1 MHKTTM
7 ASRDLMHI
15 HTLKKNNSPLKLIA
29 PHTDYPAAKQHNPT
43 HQFADEQASL
53 LEDFYI
59 LTPSKNPILTK
70 VWERTIRSGC
80 ISRPEVEI
88 KI

>member
-7 ASRDLMHI
+7 GFARLNAYSYS
-15 HTLKKNNSPLKLIA
+15 KENNSPLKLIA

-70 VWERTIRSGC
+70 V
-80 ISRPEVEI
+80 
-88 KI
+88 